1 MTDKET
7 RTRGGR
13 TGNGAAEHHPV
24 VPHKEWLAA
33 RIEHLKAEKEFTKL
47 RDKLSQE
54 RRDLPWERVEKE
66 YAFQGAKGRQTLA
79 ELFDGRSQLV
89 VYHAMFDP
97 ANASSDTTWAQDA
110 ACVACSFWIDNFVNI
125 IVHLNH
131 RDVTLV
137 AASRASHPAI
147 AAYMKRMGWS
157 FNWVSSRDSDFNFDY
172 GVSFKPIDIEQRNDV
187 YYNYRSEPNFMSE
200 REGLSVF
207 FKDDDGS
214 IFHTYSSY
222 ERGIDM
228 VNVAYHYLDLVPRG
242 RDEAEV
248 GMLGWL
254 RRHDEY

>member
-1 MTDKET
+1 
-7 RTRGGR
+7 
-13 TGNGAAEHHPV
+13 
-24 VPHKEWLAA
+24 
-33 RIEHLKAEKEFTKL
+33 
-47 RDKLSQE
+47 
-54 RRDLPWERVEKE
+54 
-66 YAFQGAKGRQTLA
+66 
-79 ELFDGRSQLV
+79 
-89 VYHAMFDP
+89 
-97 ANASSDTTWAQDA
+97 
-110 ACVACSFWIDNFVNI
+110 
-125 IVHLNH
+125 
-131 RDVTLV
+131 
-137 AASRASHPAI
+137 
-147 AAYMKRMGWS
+147 
-157 FNWVSSRDSDFNFDY
+157 VSSRDSDFNFDY